1 MAEYGEFK
9 NLQAFL
15 NYWNF
20 TADKFEQQNDIYSR
34 LTGAII
40 RDWVYDY
47 TKEGA
52 FLVEN
57 GDLDWLVKGSASD
70 DQKLAAFDQW
80 LGHNTANPAIVPAI
94 QDYLIEHRQ
103 EIDQEVKDHQLTL
116 DNVTDDS
123 AERYME
129 VLEKIN
135 DQQVPSQELMMG
147 WAGSYA
153 IKQDGEWQIHGTHAA
168 LEELEADQVGYKF
181 AGDLRDAPDDAPV
194 HATPDILLAPE
205 EMSVTTKQELMESA
219 QEVLRN
225 NDLPDTEYNCYS
237 MAETILEATE
247 WTHTGISAEEV
258 SIDLR
263 ENPKNYNLDGMAERD
278 AVDKYNERFAKLASH
293 YGLLAAPYDEKTNYY
308 TREVKTYLWLKDKSL
323 RETDDRIIVADFDEI
338 MNADANDTLDRL
350 VMKKMAESARAIES
364 SAEYDLDKDKIDER
378 YQEIAKKIEHD
389 LKTSPKV
396 ISYDMETTGF
406 DPQNDDILQLSIV
419 DGDGN
424 ELFNKLFKPTKK
436 NEWPEAAA
444 VNGITPERVQD
455 CPAFQAWTGQVQEIF
470 DQADVVVGYN
480 QRNFDDRFLKA
491 NGIKIDPAKENH
503 DLMLEFAEAIGE
515 PNPYPKGFNKTPYK
529 WQKLGQAADF
539 YDYDWGNEHAHD
551 SLADARATAYVYRQ
565 MNPERPMQ
573 PKEMAKQYL
582 NYLHHAYPNYEN
594 APVGI
599 SNSLSMLRDM
609 SDYLYYEQRT
619 PRYTPRQLQ
628 SMVRQGLEEL
638 KKQQER
644 TQEVIYHDERVEAVK
659 KLTLTDDASDRGG
672 KAYADE
678 TAGDFMRTA
687 FGNRADVDFKEL
699 NQALKESGIKPL
711 AEPLAQQKIERAAKV
726 LAKNYAQDQTSMAV
740 AEYLQNPKRPMAQ
753 RLKVANNIIAARRTH
768 AKPIFNSKKQTKER

>member
-1 MAEYGEFK
+1 MVG
-9 NLQAFL
+9 
-15 NYWNF
+15 
-20 TADKFEQQNDIYSR
+20 
-34 LTGAII
+34 
-40 RDWVYDY
+40 
-47 TKEGA
+47 
-52 FLVEN
+52 N
-57 GDLDWLVKGSASD
+57 GDLDWLVKGPASD

-80 LGHNTANPAIVPAI
+80 LGHNTANSAIVPAI
-94 QDYLIEHRQ
+94 QDYLVEHRQ

-123 AERYME
+123 AERY
-129 VLEKIN
+129 
-135 DQQVPSQELMMG
+135 
-147 WAGSYA
+147 
-153 IKQDGEWQIHGTHAA
+153 
-168 LEELEADQVGYKF
+168 
-181 AGDLRDAPDDAPV
+181 
-194 HATPDILLAPE
+194 
-205 EMSVTTKQELMESA
+205 
-219 QEVLRN
+219 
-225 NDLPDTEYNCYS
+225 
-237 MAETILEATE
+237 
-247 WTHTGISAEEV
+247 
-258 SIDLR
+258 
-263 ENPKNYNLDGMAERD
+263 
-278 AVDKYNERFAKLASH
+278 VDKYNERFIELASH
-293 YGLLAAPYDEKTNYY
+293 YGLLAAPYDETNYY
-308 TREVKTYLWLKDKSL
+308 TREVKTNLWLKDRSL

-338 MNADANDTLDRL
+338 MNADANGTLDRL
-350 VMKKMAESARAIES
+350 AMKKMVEATRAIES
-364 SAEYDLDKDKIDER
+364 SAEYNQDKEEIDER
-378 YQEIAKKIEHD
+378 YKEIARKIEHD
-389 LKTSPKV
+389 LKKQRKV

-455 CPAFQAWTGQVQEIF
+455 YPAFQAWTGQVQEIF

-503 DLMLEFAEAIGE
+503 DLMLEFAEAVGE
-515 PNPYPKGFNKTPYK
+515 PNPYLKGFNKTPYK

-565 MNPERPMQ
+565 MNPEWPVQ

-594 APVGI
+594 APAGI

-619 PRYTPRQLQ
+619 PQYTPRQLQ

-638 KKQQER
+638 KRQEER
-644 TQEVIYHDERVEAVK
+644 TQEIIYHDERVEAVK

-678 TAGDFMRTA
+678 TAGDFMQTA

-740 AEYLQNPKRPMAQ
+740 AEYLQNTKRPMAQ
-753 RLKVANNIIAARRTH
+753 RLKVANNIIAARRPH
-768 AKPIFNSKKQTKER
+768 GKPISNSKKQTKEH

>member
-1 MAEYGEFK
+1 MAGYGELK

-15 NYWNF
+15 TYWNF
-20 TADKFEQQNDIYSR
+20 TVDKFEQQNDIYGR

-47 TKEGA
+47 TKDGD
-52 FLVEN
+52 FLVGN
-57 GDLDWLVKGSASD
+57 GDLDWLVKGPASD

-80 LGHNTANPAIVPAI
+80 LGHNTANSAIVPAI
-94 QDYLIEHRQ
+94 QDYLVEHRQ

-135 DQQVPSQELMMG
+135 DQKLPSQELMLG

-168 LEELEADQVGYKF
+168 LEELEDDQVGYKF

-237 MAETILEATE
+237 LAETILEVTE

-263 ENPKNYNLDGMAERD
+263 ENPKNYNLAGMAERD
-278 AVDKYNERFAKLASH
+278 AVDKYNERFIELASH
-293 YGLLAAPYDEKTNYY
+293 YGLLAAPYDETNYY
-308 TREVKTYLWLKDKSL
+308 TREVKTNLWLKDRSL

-338 MNADANDTLDRL
+338 MNADANGTLDRL
-350 VMKKMAESARAIES
+350 AMKKMVEATRAIES
-364 SAEYDLDKDKIDER
+364 SAEYDQDKEEIDER
-378 YQEIAKKIEHD
+378 YKEIARKIEHD
-389 LKTSPKV
+389 LKKQRKV

-406 DPQNDDILQLSIV
+406 DPQDDDILQLSIV

-436 NEWPEAAA
+436 NEWPKAAA

-470 DQADVVVGYN
+470 DQADVIVGYN
-480 QRNFDDRFLKA
+480 QRNFDDRFLTRL
-491 NGIKIDPAKENH
+491 IP
-503 DLMLEFAEAIGE
+503 
-515 PNPYPKGFNKTPYK
+515 
-529 WQKLGQAADF
+529 
-539 YDYDWGNEHAHD
+539 
-551 SLADARATAYVYRQ
+551 
-565 MNPERPMQ
+565 
-573 PKEMAKQYL
+573 
-582 NYLHHAYPNYEN
+582 
-594 APVGI
+594 
-599 SNSLSMLRDM
+599 
-609 SDYLYYEQRT
+609 
-619 PRYTPRQLQ
+619 
-628 SMVRQGLEEL
+628 L
-638 KKQQER
+638 KK
-644 TQEVIYHDERVEAVK
+644 TMI
-659 KLTLTDDASDRGG
+659 
-672 KAYADE
+672 
-678 TAGDFMRTA
+678 
-687 FGNRADVDFKEL
+687 
-699 NQALKESGIKPL
+699 
-711 AEPLAQQKIERAAKV
+711 
-726 LAKNYAQDQTSMAV
+726 
-740 AEYLQNPKRPMAQ
+740 
-753 RLKVANNIIAARRTH
+753 
-768 AKPIFNSKKQTKER
+768 

>member
-1 MAEYGEFK
+1 M
-9 NLQAFL
+9 
-15 NYWNF
+15 
-20 TADKFEQQNDIYSR
+20 
-34 LTGAII
+34 
-40 RDWVYDY
+40 
-47 TKEGA
+47 
-52 FLVEN
+52 
-57 GDLDWLVKGSASD
+57 
-70 DQKLAAFDQW
+70 
-80 LGHNTANPAIVPAI
+80 
-94 QDYLIEHRQ
+94 
-103 EIDQEVKDHQLTL
+103 
-116 DNVTDDS
+116 
-123 AERYME
+123 
-129 VLEKIN
+129 
-135 DQQVPSQELMMG
+135 
-147 WAGSYA
+147 
-153 IKQDGEWQIHGTHAA
+153 
-168 LEELEADQVGYKF
+168 
-181 AGDLRDAPDDAPV
+181 
-194 HATPDILLAPE
+194 
-205 EMSVTTKQELMESA
+205 
-219 QEVLRN
+219 
-225 NDLPDTEYNCYS
+225 
-237 MAETILEATE
+237 
-247 WTHTGISAEEV
+247 
-258 SIDLR
+258 
-263 ENPKNYNLDGMAERD
+263 
-278 AVDKYNERFAKLASH
+278 
-293 YGLLAAPYDEKTNYY
+293 
-308 TREVKTYLWLKDKSL
+308 

-338 MNADANDTLDRL
+338 MNADVNDTLDRL
-350 VMKKMAESARAIES
+350 AMKKMAESARAIES

-389 LKTSPKV
+389 LKISPKV

-455 CPAFQAWTGQVQEIF
+455 CPVFQAWTGQVQEIF

-503 DLMLEFAEAIGE
+503 DLMLEFAEAVGE

-565 MNPERPMQ
+565 MNPERPVQ

-582 NYLHHAYPNYEN
+582 NYLHHAYPSYEN
-594 APVGI
+594 APAGI

-638 KKQQER
+638 KKQEER

-740 AEYLQNPKRPMAQ
+740 AEYLQNPKRPIAQ

>member
-1 MAEYGEFK
+1 
-9 NLQAFL
+9 
-15 NYWNF
+15 
-20 TADKFEQQNDIYSR
+20 
-34 LTGAII
+34 
-40 RDWVYDY
+40 
-47 TKEGA
+47 
-52 FLVEN
+52 
-57 GDLDWLVKGSASD
+57 
-70 DQKLAAFDQW
+70 
-80 LGHNTANPAIVPAI
+80 
-94 QDYLIEHRQ
+94 
-103 EIDQEVKDHQLTL
+103 
-116 DNVTDDS
+116 
-123 AERYME
+123 
-129 VLEKIN
+129 
-135 DQQVPSQELMMG
+135 
-147 WAGSYA
+147 
-153 IKQDGEWQIHGTHAA
+153 
-168 LEELEADQVGYKF
+168 
-181 AGDLRDAPDDAPV
+181 
-194 HATPDILLAPE
+194 
-205 EMSVTTKQELMESA
+205 
-219 QEVLRN
+219 
-225 NDLPDTEYNCYS
+225 
-237 MAETILEATE
+237 
-247 WTHTGISAEEV
+247 
-258 SIDLR
+258 
-263 ENPKNYNLDGMAERD
+263 
-278 AVDKYNERFAKLASH
+278 
-293 YGLLAAPYDEKTNYY
+293 
-308 TREVKTYLWLKDKSL
+308 
-323 RETDDRIIVADFDEI
+323 
-338 MNADANDTLDRL
+338 
-350 VMKKMAESARAIES
+350 
-364 SAEYDLDKDKIDER
+364 
-378 YQEIAKKIEHD
+378 
-389 LKTSPKV
+389 
-396 ISYDMETTGF
+396 METTGF

-503 DLMLEFAEAIGE
+503 DLMLEFAEAVGE

-565 MNPERPMQ
+565 MNPERPVQ

-582 NYLHHAYPNYEN
+582 NYLHHAYPSYEN
-594 APVGI
+594 APAGI
-599 SNSLSMLRDM
+599 SNSLNMLRDM

-740 AEYLQNPKRPMAQ
+740 AEYLQNPKRPIAQ
-753 RLKVANNIIAARRTH
+753 RLKVANNIIAARRPH

>member
-1 MAEYGEFK
+1 MAEYGELK

-20 TADKFEQQNDIYSR
+20 TADKFEQQNDIYGR

-47 TKEGA
+47 TKEGD

-94 QDYLIEHRQ
+94 QDYLVEHRQ
-103 EIDQEVKDHQLTL
+103 EIDQEVQDHQLTL

-135 DQQVPSQELMMG
+135 DQKAPNPELMLG

-205 EMSVTTKQELMESA
+205 EMSVTTKQELLESA

-225 NDLPDTEYNCYS
+225 NDLPDTKYNCYS

-338 MNADANDTLDRL
+338 MNADVNDTLDRL
-350 VMKKMAESARAIES
+350 AMKK
-364 SAEYDLDKDKIDER
+364 
-378 YQEIAKKIEHD
+378 
-389 LKTSPKV
+389 
-396 ISYDMETTGF
+396 
-406 DPQNDDILQLSIV
+406 
-419 DGDGN
+419 
-424 ELFNKLFKPTKK
+424 
-436 NEWPEAAA
+436 
-444 VNGITPERVQD
+444 
-455 CPAFQAWTGQVQEIF
+455 
-470 DQADVVVGYN
+470 
-480 QRNFDDRFLKA
+480 
-491 NGIKIDPAKENH
+491 
-503 DLMLEFAEAIGE
+503 
-515 PNPYPKGFNKTPYK
+515 
-529 WQKLGQAADF
+529 
-539 YDYDWGNEHAHD
+539 
-551 SLADARATAYVYRQ
+551 
-565 MNPERPMQ
+565 
-573 PKEMAKQYL
+573 MAKQYL

-594 APVGI
+594 APAGI

-638 KKQQER
+638 KRQEER
-644 TQEVIYHDERVEAVK
+644 TQEIIYHDERVEAVK

-678 TAGDFMRTA
+678 TAGDFMQTA

-740 AEYLQNPKRPMAQ
+740 AEYLQNTKRPMAQ
-753 RLKVANNIIAARRTH
+753 RLKVANNIIAARRPH
-768 AKPIFNSKKQTKER
+768 GKPISNSKKQTKEH

>member
-1 MAEYGEFK
+1 MAEYGELK
-9 NLQAFL
+9 NLQVFL
-15 NYWNF
+15 AYWNF
-20 TADKFEQQNDIYSR
+20 TADKFEQQNDIYGR

-47 TKEGA
+47 TKEGD

-57 GDLDWLVKGSASD
+57 GDLDWLVKGPASD

-94 QDYLIEHRQ
+94 QDYLAEHRQ

-135 DQQVPSQELMMG
+135 DQKVPS
-147 WAGSYA
+147 
-153 IKQDGEWQIHGTHAA
+153 
-168 LEELEADQVGYKF
+168 
-181 AGDLRDAPDDAPV
+181 PV
-194 HATPDILLAPE
+194 L
-205 EMSVTTKQELMESA
+205 ESA

-225 NDLPDTEYNCYS
+225 NDLPDTEYNRYS
-237 MAETILEATE
+237 LAETILEVTE
-247 WTHTGISAEEV
+247 WTHNGISAEEV

-263 ENPKNYNLDGMAERD
+263 DNPKNYNLDGMTERD

-350 VMKKMAESARAIES
+350 AMKKMAESARAIES

-378 YQEIAKKIEHD
+378 YQEIAQKIQHD

-424 ELFNKLFKPTKK
+424 KLFNKLFKPTKK

-503 DLMLEFAEAIGE
+503 DLMLEFAEAVGE

-529 WQKLGQAADF
+529 WQKLGQTADF

-565 MNPERPMQ
+565 INPERPVQ

-711 AEPLAQQKIERAAKV
+711 AEPLAQQKIEPAAKV

-753 RLKVANNIIAARRTH
+753 RLKIANNIIAARRPH
-768 AKPIFNSKKQTKER
+768 AKSISNSKKQTKER

>member
-1 MAEYGEFK
+1 M
-9 NLQAFL
+9 
-15 NYWNF
+15 
-20 TADKFEQQNDIYSR
+20 
-34 LTGAII
+34 
-40 RDWVYDY
+40 
-47 TKEGA
+47 
-52 FLVEN
+52 
-57 GDLDWLVKGSASD
+57 
-70 DQKLAAFDQW
+70 
-80 LGHNTANPAIVPAI
+80 
-94 QDYLIEHRQ
+94 
-103 EIDQEVKDHQLTL
+103 
-116 DNVTDDS
+116 
-123 AERYME
+123 
-129 VLEKIN
+129 
-135 DQQVPSQELMMG
+135 
-147 WAGSYA
+147 
-153 IKQDGEWQIHGTHAA
+153 
-168 LEELEADQVGYKF
+168 EELEANQVGYKF

-237 MAETILEATE
+237 LAETILEVTE

-263 ENPKNYNLDGMAERD
+263 ENPKNYNLAGMAERD
-278 AVDKYNERFAKLASH
+278 AVDKYNERFIELASH
-293 YGLLAAPYDEKTNYY
+293 YGLLAAPYDETNYY
-308 TREVKTYLWLKDKSL
+308 TREVKTNLWLKDRDRSL

-338 MNADANDTLDRL
+338 MNADANGTLDRL
-350 VMKKMAESARAIES
+350 AMKKMVEATRAIES
-364 SAEYDLDKDKIDER
+364 SAEYDQDKEEIDER
-378 YQEIAKKIEHD
+378 YKEIARKIEHD
-389 LKTSPKV
+389 LKKQRKV

-406 DPQNDDILQLSIV
+406 DPQDDDILQLSIV

-436 NEWPEAAA
+436 NEWPKAAA

-503 DLMLEFAEAIGE
+503 DMMLEFAEAVGE

-565 MNPERPMQ
+565 MNPKRPVQ

-582 NYLHHAYPNYEN
+582 NYLHQAYPNYEN

-599 SNSLSMLRDM
+599 SNSLSMLQDM

-638 KKQQER
+638 KKQEER
-644 TQEVIYHDERVEAVK
+644 TQEIIYHDERVEAVK
-659 KLTLTDDASDRGG
+659 KLTLTDDASERGG

-687 FGNRADVDFKEL
+687 FGKQADVDFKEL

-711 AEPLAQQKIERAAKV
+711 EEPLAQQKIERAAKV
-726 LAKNYAQDQTSMAV
+726 LEKNYAQDQTSMAV
-740 AEYLQNPKRPMAQ
+740 AEYLQNPKRPIAQ
-753 RLKVANNIIAARRTH
+753 RLKVANNIIAARRPS
-768 AKPIFNSKKQTKER
+768 AKPISNSKKQTKAR

>member
-1 MAEYGEFK
+1 M
-9 NLQAFL
+9 
-15 NYWNF
+15 
-20 TADKFEQQNDIYSR
+20 
-34 LTGAII
+34 
-40 RDWVYDY
+40 
-47 TKEGA
+47 
-52 FLVEN
+52 
-57 GDLDWLVKGSASD
+57 
-70 DQKLAAFDQW
+70 
-80 LGHNTANPAIVPAI
+80 
-94 QDYLIEHRQ
+94 
-103 EIDQEVKDHQLTL
+103 
-116 DNVTDDS
+116 
-123 AERYME
+123 
-129 VLEKIN
+129 
-135 DQQVPSQELMMG
+135 
-147 WAGSYA
+147 
-153 IKQDGEWQIHGTHAA
+153 
-168 LEELEADQVGYKF
+168 EELEANQVGYKF

-237 MAETILEATE
+237 LAETILEVTE

-263 ENPKNYNLDGMAERD
+263 ENPKNYNLAGMAERD
-278 AVDKYNERFAKLASH
+278 AVDKYNERFIELASH
-293 YGLLAAPYDEKTNYY
+293 YGLLAAPYDETNYY
-308 TREVKTYLWLKDKSL
+308 TREVKTNLWLKDRDRSL

-338 MNADANDTLDRL
+338 MNADANGTLDRL
-350 VMKKMAESARAIES
+350 AMKKMVEATRAIES
-364 SAEYDLDKDKIDER
+364 SAEYDQDKEEIDER
-378 YQEIAKKIEHD
+378 YKEIARKIEHD
-389 LKTSPKV
+389 LKKQRKV

-406 DPQNDDILQLSIV
+406 DPQDDDILQLSIV

-436 NEWPEAAA
+436 NEWPKAAA

-503 DLMLEFAEAIGE
+503 DMMLEFAEAVGE

-565 MNPERPMQ
+565 MNPKRPVQ

-582 NYLHHAYPNYEN
+582 NYLHQAYPNYEN

-599 SNSLSMLRDM
+599 SNSLSMLQDM

-638 KKQQER
+638 KKQEER
-644 TQEVIYHDERVEAVK
+644 TQEIIYHDERVEAVK
-659 KLTLTDDASDRGG
+659 KLTLTDDASERGG

-687 FGNRADVDFKEL
+687 FGKRADVDFKEL

-711 AEPLAQQKIERAAKV
+711 EEPLAQQKIERAAKV
-726 LAKNYAQDQTSMAV
+726 LEKNYAQDQTSMAV
-740 AEYLQNPKRPMAQ
+740 AEYLQNPKRPIAQ
-753 RLKVANNIIAARRTH
+753 RLKVANNIIAARRPS
-768 AKPIFNSKKQTKER
+768 AKPISNSKKQTKER

>member
-1 MAEYGEFK
+1 MAEYGELK

-15 NYWNF
+15 AYWNF
-20 TADKFEQQNDIYSR
+20 TADKFEQQNDIYGR

-47 TKEGA
+47 TKEGD

-94 QDYLIEHRQ
+94 QDYLAEHRQ

-135 DQQVPSQELMMG
+135 DQKVPS
-147 WAGSYA
+147 
-153 IKQDGEWQIHGTHAA
+153 
-168 LEELEADQVGYKF
+168 
-181 AGDLRDAPDDAPV
+181 PV
-194 HATPDILLAPE
+194 L
-205 EMSVTTKQELMESA
+205 ESA

-225 NDLPDTEYNCYS
+225 NDLPDTEYNRYS
-237 MAETILEATE
+237 LAETILEATE

-293 YGLLAAPYDEKTNYY
+293 YGLLAAPYDEKTNYH

-323 RETDDRIIVADFDEI
+323 RETDDRIIVADFDKI
-338 MNADANDTLDRL
+338 MDANANDTLDRL
-350 VMKKMAESARAIES
+350 AMKKMAESARAIES

-389 LKTSPKV
+389 LKTSLKV

-503 DLMLEFAEAIGE
+503 DLMLEFAEAVGE

-565 MNPERPMQ
+565 MNPERPVQ

-594 APVGI
+594 APAGI
-599 SNSLSMLRDM
+599 SNSLNMLRDM

-740 AEYLQNPKRPMAQ
+740 AEYLQNPKRPMVQ
-753 RLKVANNIIAARRTH
+753 RLKVANNIIAARRPH
-768 AKPIFNSKKQTKER
+768 AKSISNSKKQTKER

>member
-1 MAEYGEFK
+1 
-9 NLQAFL
+9 
-15 NYWNF
+15 
-20 TADKFEQQNDIYSR
+20 
-34 LTGAII
+34 
-40 RDWVYDY
+40 
-47 TKEGA
+47 
-52 FLVEN
+52 
-57 GDLDWLVKGSASD
+57 
-70 DQKLAAFDQW
+70 
-80 LGHNTANPAIVPAI
+80 
-94 QDYLIEHRQ
+94 
-103 EIDQEVKDHQLTL
+103 
-116 DNVTDDS
+116 
-123 AERYME
+123 
-129 VLEKIN
+129 
-135 DQQVPSQELMMG
+135 
-147 WAGSYA
+147 
-153 IKQDGEWQIHGTHAA
+153 
-168 LEELEADQVGYKF
+168 
-181 AGDLRDAPDDAPV
+181 
-194 HATPDILLAPE
+194 
-205 EMSVTTKQELMESA
+205 
-219 QEVLRN
+219 
-225 NDLPDTEYNCYS
+225 
-237 MAETILEATE
+237 
-247 WTHTGISAEEV
+247 
-258 SIDLR
+258 
-263 ENPKNYNLDGMAERD
+263 MAERD
-278 AVDKYNERFAKLASH
+278 AVDKYNERFIELASH
-293 YGLLAAPYDEKTNYY
+293 YGLLAAPYDETNYY
-308 TREVKTYLWLKDKSL
+308 TREVKTNLWLKDRSL

-338 MNADANDTLDRL
+338 MNVDANGTLDRL
-350 VMKKMAESARAIES
+350 AMKKMVEATRAIES
-364 SAEYDLDKDKIDER
+364 SAEYNQDKEEIDER
-378 YQEIAKKIEHD
+378 YKEIARKIEHD
-389 LKTSPKV
+389 LKKQRKV

-455 CPAFQAWTGQVQEIF
+455 YPAFQAWTGQVQEIF

-503 DLMLEFAEAIGE
+503 DLMLEFAEAVGE

-565 MNPERPMQ
+565 MNPEWPVQ

-594 APVGI
+594 APAGI

-638 KKQQER
+638 KRQEER
-644 TQEVIYHDERVEAVK
+644 TQEIIYHDERVEAVK

-678 TAGDFMRTA
+678 TAGDFMQTA

-740 AEYLQNPKRPMAQ
+740 AEYLQNTKRPMAQ
-753 RLKVANNIIAARRTH
+753 RLKVANNIIAARWPH
-768 AKPIFNSKKQTKER
+768 GKPISNSKKQTKEH

>member
-1 MAEYGEFK
+1 
-9 NLQAFL
+9 
-15 NYWNF
+15 
-20 TADKFEQQNDIYSR
+20 
-34 LTGAII
+34 
-40 RDWVYDY
+40 
-47 TKEGA
+47 
-52 FLVEN
+52 
-57 GDLDWLVKGSASD
+57 
-70 DQKLAAFDQW
+70 
-80 LGHNTANPAIVPAI
+80 
-94 QDYLIEHRQ
+94 
-103 EIDQEVKDHQLTL
+103 
-116 DNVTDDS
+116 
-123 AERYME
+123 
-129 VLEKIN
+129 
-135 DQQVPSQELMMG
+135 
-147 WAGSYA
+147 
-153 IKQDGEWQIHGTHAA
+153 
-168 LEELEADQVGYKF
+168 
-181 AGDLRDAPDDAPV
+181 
-194 HATPDILLAPE
+194 
-205 EMSVTTKQELMESA
+205 MESA

-237 MAETILEATE
+237 LAETILEVTE

-263 ENPKNYNLDGMAERD
+263 ENPKNYNLAGMAERD
-278 AVDKYNERFAKLASH
+278 AVDKYNERFIELASH
-293 YGLLAAPYDEKTNYY
+293 YGLLAAPYDETNYY
-308 TREVKTYLWLKDKSL
+308 TREVKTNLWLKDRSL
-323 RETDDRIIVADFDEI
+323 RETDDRIIVTDFDEI
-338 MNADANDTLDRL
+338 MNADANGTLDRL
-350 VMKKMAESARAIES
+350 AMKKMVEATRAIES
-364 SAEYDLDKDKIDER
+364 SVEYDQDKEEIDER
-378 YQEIAKKIEHD
+378 YKEITRKIEHD
-389 LKTSPKV
+389 LKKQRKV

-406 DPQNDDILQLSIV
+406 DPQDDDILQLSIV

-436 NEWPEAAA
+436 NEWPKAAA

-470 DQADVVVGYN
+470 DQADVIVGYN

-503 DLMLEFAEAIGE
+503 DMMLEFAEAVGE

-565 MNPERPMQ
+565 MNPKRPVQ
-573 PKEMAKQYL
+573 TKEMAKQYL
-582 NYLHHAYPNYEN
+582 NYLHQAYPNYEN

-599 SNSLSMLRDM
+599 SNSLSMLQDM

-638 KKQQER
+638 KKQEER
-644 TQEVIYHDERVEAVK
+644 TQEIIYHDERVEAVK
-659 KLTLTDDASDRGG
+659 KLTLTDDASERGG

-687 FGNRADVDFKEL
+687 FGKRADVDFKEL

-711 AEPLAQQKIERAAKV
+711 EEPLAQQKIERATKV
-726 LAKNYAQDQTSMAV
+726 LEKNYAQDQTSMAV
-740 AEYLQNPKRPMAQ
+740 AEYLQNPKRPIAQ
-753 RLKVANNIIAARRTH
+753 RLKVANNIIAARRPY
-768 AKPIFNSKKQTKER
+768 AKPISNSKKQTKER